1 MKIELFITKERV
13 PYIVDFLGAN
23 RVVVSKY
30 DETQDQ
36 INFELDSQL
45 DLLHM
50 FHAGIKCGSDSMARV
65 FSPNKSV

>member
-1 MKIELFITKERV
+1 MKIELCITKERV

-30 DETQDQ
+30 DETQDM
-36 INFELDSQL
+36 ISFELDSQL

-50 FHAGIKCGSDSMARV
+50 FHAGIRCGGENMAKALINR
-65 FSPNKSV
+65 

>member
-1 MKIELFITKERV
+1 MKVELFITKERV
-13 PYIVDFLGAN
+13 PYIVDFLGTD

-50 FHAGIKCGSDSMARV
+50 FHAGIRCGSDSMGKALTSKAV
-65 FSPNKSV
+65 

>member
-1 MKIELFITKERV
+1 MKIELCITKERV

-30 DETQDQ
+30 DETQDM
-36 INFELDSQL
+36 ISFELDSQL

-50 FHAGIKCGSDSMARV
+50 FHAGIKCGSENMAKALINR
-65 FSPNKSV
+65 